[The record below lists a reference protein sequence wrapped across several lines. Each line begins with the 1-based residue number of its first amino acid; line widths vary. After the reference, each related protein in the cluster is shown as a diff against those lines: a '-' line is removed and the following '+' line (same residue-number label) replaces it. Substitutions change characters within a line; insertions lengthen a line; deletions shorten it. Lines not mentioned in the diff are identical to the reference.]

1 MQAFWQNILTF
12 ITGPWGIALISCAIV
27 AEFIMMMF
35 GGRHP
40 WHVIRAMIAGA
51 GILSIAWVVAQ
62 FVQGA

>member
-1 MQAFWQNILTF
+1 VQAFWQNILTF

-35 GGRHP
+35 GGRHRG
-40 WHVIRAMIAGA
+40 HVVRAMIAGA